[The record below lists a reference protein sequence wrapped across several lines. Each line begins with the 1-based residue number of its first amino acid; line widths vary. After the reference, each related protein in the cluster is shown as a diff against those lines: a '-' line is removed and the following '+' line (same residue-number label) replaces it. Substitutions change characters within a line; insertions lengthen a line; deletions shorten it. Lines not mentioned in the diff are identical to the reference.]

1 MEHIISLR
9 FKLRM
14 FGILIYG
21 EAIILNDNKSVVD
34 SSSNV
39 ESKLSKKHISIVY
52 HLVRWNVEAGVV

>member
-1 MEHIISLR
+1 
-9 FKLRM
+9 M
-14 FGILIYG
+14 FGIIIYG

-34 SSSNV
+34 SSSNI